1 MMSEE
6 LDPMDVVMPI
16 HDWTRVEAGI
26 FHHFHHSWIEEIQR
40 ALNNGILPRQYYA
53 MAEQHTRNYGPD
65 VLTLERTAADLG
77 DPSSSDSPDAGD
89 LLVAE
94 PKTTWTG
101 ETEMAFYRRKQSSVT
116 IRHVSGDEVIAM
128 IEIVSP
134 GNKSGRKAVSE
145 FVDKACML
153 LKNGIH
159 LLVLDVLPPG
169 SSNPQGMHGEIWE
182 ALEGALPDDLG
193 NPFVFSSYEADVGV
207 RAFAEAVDLGDALPD
222 MPLFLMPRKHIL
234 VPLETT
240 YDSAFAALPRRWRD
254 VMAAE

>member
-1 MMSEE
+1 
-6 LDPMDVVMPI
+6 MDVVMPI

>member
-1 MMSEE
+1 MSKGHRPTE
-6 LDPMDVVMPI
+6 VVMPI

-40 ALNNGILPRQYYA
+40 ALNNGILPPQYYA

-65 VLTLERTAADLG
+65 VLALERTAVDSGDLSAG
-77 DPSSSDSPDAGD
+77 DSPDAGD

-94 PKTTWTG
+94 PKTTWSG
-101 ETEMAFYRRKQSSVT
+101 ETEMAFYRRKQSSVA

-134 GNKSGRKAVSE
+134 GNKSGRKAVNE

-153 LKNGIH
+153 LKNDIH

-169 SSNPQGMHGEIWE
+169 SSDPQGMHGEIWE
-182 ALEGALPDDLG
+182 ALEGVLPDDLG
-193 NPFVFSSYEADVGV
+193 KPFVFSSYEADVGV
-207 RAFAEAVDLGDALPD
+207 RAFAEAADLGDPLPD
-222 MPLFLMPRKHIL
+222 MPLFLLPRKHVL
-234 VPLETT
+234 VPLEKI

-254 VMAAE
+254 VVAAE